1 MENETKPR
9 EESLFK
15 KLILIAV
22 FFTITP
28 LALFSS
34 VISLIAVSDSQI
46 KTLSER
52 VNIFE
57 SPEPGVKVYAS
68 LPSNTASIYEHI
80 ISADA
85 RPEIIRNYLKVN
97 KSPLEPHAEYIV
109 KVSDKY
115 SLDFRLITAI
125 AQKESGLCRVIP
137 PESYNCW
144 GWGIHS
150 KGTLRFSSFEEG
162 IETVSKG
169 IKLNYVD
176 KGFVTVEEIMK
187 KYAHPDSTTWADGV
201 NMYIKQ
207 ME

>member
-1 MENETKPR
+1 MEENTRTK
-9 EESLFK
+9 SDSFFK
-15 KLILIAV
+15 KLVLIAV

-34 VISLIAVSDSQI
+34 VVSLVAVSDNQI
-46 KTLSER
+46 KLYNQNS
-52 VNIFE
+52 NIFD
-57 SPEPGVKVYAS
+57 SPKPGIKVYAS
-68 LPSNTASIYEHI
+68 LPSNTPSVYERI

-85 RPEIIRNYLKVN
+85 RPEIIRNYLN
-97 KSPLEPHAEYIV
+97 INRSPLEPHADYIV
-109 KVSDKY
+109 EISDKY
-115 SLDFRLITAI
+115 GLDFRLITAI

-162 IETVSKG
+162 IETVSRG
-169 IKLNYVD
+169 LKLNYID
-176 KGFVTVEEIMK
+176 KGYATVDEIMK
-187 KYAHPDSTTWADGV
+187 KYAHPDSTTWAEGV
-201 NMYIKQ
+201 SMYMRQ

>member
-68 LPSNTASIYEHI
+68 LPSNTSSIYEHI

-201 NMYIKQ
+201 NIYIKQ

>member
-1 MENETKPR
+1 MEKNIQGQED
-9 EESLFK
+9 SLLK
-15 KLILIAV
+15 KFLLIFI

-34 VISLIAVSDSQI
+34 VISLVAVSDNQI
-46 KTLSER
+46 KTLNEKA
-52 VNIFE
+52 NLFE
-57 SPEPGVKVYAS
+57 SPIPGVKVYAS
-68 LPSNTASIYEHI
+68 LPSDIPSIYEQV

-85 RPEIIRNYLKVN
+85 RPEIIRNFLKVN
-97 KSPLEPHAEYIV
+97 NSPLEPYANFIV
-109 KVSDKY
+109 EASDKY
-115 SLDFRLITAI
+115 GLDFRLITAI

-150 KGTLRFSSFEEG
+150 KGTLGFDSYEEG

-169 IKLNYVD
+169 LKDNYID
-176 KGFVTVEEIMK
+176 KGYVTIEEIMK
-187 KYAHPDSTTWADGV
+187 KYAHPDSTTWAEGV
-201 NMYIKQ
+201 GYYMKQ